1 MKSMVS
7 PAAYIYTRR
16 GSVVAQIVITL
27 DHDREKHRNHNRMQ
41 S

>member
-1 MKSMVS
+1 MNFMVR

-16 GSVVAQIVITL
+16 GLVLAQIVITL
-27 DHDREKHRNHNRMQ
+27 DHDREKHQDHNRML